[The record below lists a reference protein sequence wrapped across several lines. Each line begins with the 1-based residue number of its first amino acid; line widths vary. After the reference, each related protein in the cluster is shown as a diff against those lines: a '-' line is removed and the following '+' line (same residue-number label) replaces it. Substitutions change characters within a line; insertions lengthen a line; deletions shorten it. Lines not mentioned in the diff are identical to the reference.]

1 MNPCTRILSSALA
14 ALLVPAA
21 IAVASTNPDLPSR
34 HVQGSVAYLSGGSDL
49 AQAAAMR
56 SESARYPLEL
66 DFLWGRGAKETPV
79 AAVDW
84 AIKDAA
90 GHPLVGAPASGPV
103 VLASVPEGRY
113 TVTARYEGKEVS
125 RAVNVRKGTHDT
137 IVMEWPQ

>member
-1 MNPCTRILSSALA
+1 MKSCNRILSSALA

-21 IAVASTNPDLPSR
+21 IAFASTNPDLPSR
-34 HVQGSVAYLSGGSDL
+34 HVEGSVAYLSGGSDP

-56 SESARYPLEL
+56 GEAARYPLEL

-79 AAVDW
+79 AAADL

-90 GHPLVGAPASGPV
+90 GHPLVAAPSGGPV
-103 VLASVPEGRY
+103 LLASVPEGRY

-125 RAVNVRKGTHDT
+125 RVVNVRKGTHDT
-137 IVMEWPQ
+137 VVMEWPQ